1 MGNQESL
8 QREGDIERMRR
19 ILIDIDGRT
28 FQEVEYSPS
37 KGVMGK
43 NTGLFQEWH
52 VIQCSWR

>member
-8 QREGDIERMRR
+8 QRGDNIERMGR

-28 FQEVEYSPS
+28 FQEVKDSPS

-43 NTGLFQEWH
+43 NTG
-52 VIQCSWR
+52 SRNGM

>member
-8 QREGDIERMRR
+8 QRGGDIERMGR

-28 FQEVEYSPS
+28 FQEVENSPS

-43 NTGLFQEWH
+43 KYRSVPGMACNSE
-52 VIQCSWR
+52 